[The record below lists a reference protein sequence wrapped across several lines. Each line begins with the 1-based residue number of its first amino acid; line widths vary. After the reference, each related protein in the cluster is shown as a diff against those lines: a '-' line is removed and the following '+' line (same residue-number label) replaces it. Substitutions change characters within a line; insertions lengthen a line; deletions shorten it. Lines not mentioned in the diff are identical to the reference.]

1 MVTILP
7 SIGFTKRILFFG
19 VILIAT
25 VSSSLIFFAK
35 VEARGNNAHWIL
47 SITAALAASIAIAIL
62 YKQKRHNGFIEKAD
76 LALAIALV
84 LSLCAAILWA
94 VYEIILEVV
103 PPVPSLADALSI
115 TAYAFLS
122 FYVFSTYLRF
132 YKVFHFSKKQLK
144 AAVIASTIFLF
155 FIISYIVSLVE
166 ISSSRGLAI
175 LSIIVAYPVLDAII
189 MVPSFLIVVN
199 YRKQPQWF
207 TPWICKSA
215 GILLVVIADSWFEL
229 FVVTSLTNELWPSAM
244 IFAASRVI
252 IAAGLLWSIVYLVTP
267 RTTTNRN
274 TNSSNNDSS
283 ARITSSEL
291 NKSTKTGKAWS
302 SNLAFVAITGLSV
315 FSVIFII
322 GTALSSSSIWSLIQ
336 LPLFVDRPD
345 IVTKELREH
354 SSSGDTVRFGAL
366 LPISGVS
373 SSSGKSTEAALRLA
387 LRDVNANFSKSNSS
401 IRYEL
406 VVQDT
411 ESDPTVSL
419 EKLRLLAK
427 EGIRIVI
434 GPATSAELQATKY
447 FADKNDII
455 LFSPSS
461 TAPSLAIEGDNVFRL
476 VPDDS
481 NQAKAI
487 SKMMWDQGIRVV
499 IPFWRKD
506 VYGSELMRAVRANFQ
521 AMGGEF
527 DKDSEKLGYAPRTGH
542 LAASLN
548 RINFI
553 MWDNALKA
561 LESRLQSAIS
571 QYGIDKVGVY
581 MVSLDEVTPI
591 FIQAYSHPVLSKVK
605 WYGSDKSALNGAL
618 VRHSESA
625 FFAANTSFY
634 NPIPRFDN
642 NNDDN
647 RNLYHNLLEEIRKE
661 VHTEPSPYSAV
672 AYDILWV
679 AAIAENMTRHNVNN
693 ITDIQGIQDLRDAII
708 RSAKSYLGVTG
719 NTTLNNMGDRA
730 KGEYDFWKV
739 TTSITD
745 DKESFGWIKTG
756 R

>member
-47 SITAALAASIAIAIL
+47 SITAAVAASIAIAIL
-62 YKQKRHNGFIEKAD
+62 YQQKRHNGFIEKAD

-199 YRKQPQWF
+199 YRKAPQWF

-252 IAAGLLWSIVYLVTP
+252 IAAGLLWSTVYLVTP

-322 GTALSSSSIWSLIQ
+322 GTALSSSSFFMFSNPSSEII
-336 LPLFVDRPD
+336 LPAPAGAL
-345 IVTKELREH
+345 KQQ
-354 SSSGDTVRFGAL
+354 TVKIGAL
-366 LPISGVS
+366 LPITGVS
-373 SSSGKSTEAALRLA
+373 SSLGESEGAALKIA
-387 LRDVNANFSKSNSS
+387 
-401 IRYEL
+401 
-406 VVQDT
+406 
-411 ESDPTVSL
+411 
-419 EKLRLLAK
+419 
-427 EGIRIVI
+427 
-434 GPATSAELQATKY
+434 AT
-447 FADKNDII
+447 DIN
-455 LFSPSS
+455 
-461 TAPSLAIEGDNVFRL
+461 E
-476 VPDDS
+476 
-481 NQAKAI
+481 
-487 SKMMWDQGIRVV
+487 
-499 IPFWRKD
+499 
-506 VYGSELMRAVRANFQ
+506 Y
-521 AMGGEF
+521 
-527 DKDSEKLGYAPRTGH
+527 
-542 LAASLN
+542 
-548 RINFI
+548 
-553 MWDNALKA
+553 
-561 LESRLQSAIS
+561 
-571 QYGIDKVGVY
+571 
-581 MVSLDEVTPI
+581 
-591 FIQAYSHPVLSKVK
+591 LSKT
-605 WYGSDKSALNGAL
+605 
-618 VRHSESA
+618 HSG
-625 FFAANTSFY
+625 
-634 NPIPRFDN
+634 I
-642 NNDDN
+642 
-647 RNLYHNLLEEIRKE
+647 
-661 VHTEPSPYSAV
+661 
-672 AYDILWV
+672 
-679 AAIAENMTRHNVNN
+679 
-693 ITDIQGIQDLRDAII
+693 GIQLII
-708 RSAKSYLGVTG
+708 EDTQ
-719 NTTLNNMGDRA
+719 
-730 KGEYDFWKV
+730 
-739 TTSITD
+739 
-745 DKESFGWIKTG
+745 
-756 R
+756 